1 MVPLERVVYVIHG
14 VGSRIERREHL
25 AVGEIVPRD
34 GVAADAGLDVEAV
47 SVQVQQTIREDVA
60 TVVAEALRV
69 VHAHVLGVARPVGA
83 GDFDVAVRPVELRHL
98 ACHHSKL
105 P

>member
-1 MVPLERVVYVIHG
+1 MELEISRV
-14 VGSRIERREHL
+14 ERLEHL

-34 GVAADAGLDVEAV
+34 GIALDARLDLKPVGV
-47 SVQVQQTIREDVA
+47 HVQQTIREYVA

-69 VHAHVLGVARPVGA
+69 IHAHVLSIARPVWE
-83 GDFDVAVRPVELRHL
+83 GDFNVAVRPVELRHL